1 MFPCFELGSIPCE
14 LKWINKV
21 YKLGKVG
28 CRSPIDP
35 GAKKK
40 KKKKKKKRDTNW
52 ERWFYKTGIRL
63 KIRLKTSR
71 NICDQLLDMHLTQK

>member
-28 CRSPIDP
+28 CRSPIHP
-35 GAKKK
+35 AQKKK
-40 KKKKKKKRDTNW
+40 KKKKKK
-52 ERWFYKTGIRL
+52 EIRIEKDDFIKL
-63 KIRLKTSR
+63 ELGSRL
-71 NICDQLLDMHLTQK
+71 D

>member
-40 KKKKKKKRDTNW
+40 KKKKK
-52 ERWFYKTGIRL
+52 EIRIEKDDFIKL
-63 KIRLKTSR
+63 ELGSRLDWKLVETFVI
-71 NICDQLLDMHLTQK
+71 NC

>member
-40 KKKKKKKRDTNW
+40 KKKK
-52 ERWFYKTGIRL
+52 EIRIEKDDFIKL
-63 KIRLKTSR
+63 ELGSRL
-71 NICDQLLDMHLTQK
+71 D

>member
-40 KKKKKKKRDTNW
+40 KKKKKKK
-52 ERWFYKTGIRL
+52 IRIEKDDFIKL
-63 KIRLKTSR
+63 ELGSRLDWKLVETFVI
-71 NICDQLLDMHLTQK
+71 NC

>member
-40 KKKKKKKRDTNW
+40 KKKKKKKKRY
-52 ERWFYKTGIRL
+52 ELRKMIL
-63 KIRLKTSR
+63 
-71 NICDQLLDMHLTQK
+71 

>member
-1 MFPCFELGSIPCE
+1 MFPCFELGSIRCE

-40 KKKKKKKRDTNW
+40 KKKKK
-52 ERWFYKTGIRL
+52 EIRIEKDDFIKL
-63 KIRLKTSR
+63 ELGSRLDWKLVETFVI
-71 NICDQLLDMHLTQK
+71 NC

>member
-40 KKKKKKKRDTNW
+40 KKKKKK
-52 ERWFYKTGIRL
+52 EIRIEKDDFIKL
-63 KIRLKTSR
+63 ELGSRLDWKLVETFVI
-71 NICDQLLDMHLTQK
+71 NC

>member
-40 KKKKKKKRDTNW
+40 KKKKKKTN
-52 ERWFYKTGIRL
+52 RK
-63 KIRLKTSR
+63 KK
-71 NICDQLLDMHLTQK
+71 K